1 MLVGRRPEM
10 RKYLFAVVLFVALI
24 GVLSTGFMVHS
35 IRLPLLAARPSL
47 WPSFIGLSLCALL
60 TLGNLMM
67 RWLRWHYLVRRFTH
81 TIRVNDSILVFFATL
96 PALVVPFYLGELLR
110 VALLRRRYSAITGY
124 LVAIW
129 FVERIVDAATLLLF
143 LLLVRNSL
151 IGAIMAISI
160 IVPILVFGG
169 KRVGRFGWQLRR
181 LILFLGGVSALAW
194 LAPVGGLY
202 LLLAQQNSA
211 VSLGGTVAVF
221 TSSTLLGG
229 LTGLPLGVAVTGS
242 TMIAKLSEIGAPR
255 ETAIL
260 AVALFRLGTVW
271 FGVALGLAVL
281 LWRRRRLIQ
290 LAGSGAEA
298 DHFDEIAGEYG
309 EIIPAHVREQ
319 LLSKKVRMIIQRL
332 ERRRVPLGARGV
344 DVGCGQG
351 WYLCEL
357 ARRGFVMH
365 GVDRSESQVKL
376 AAQYAAAQGVS
387 AVLRQGDATAL
398 PYGDGE
404 FDFAYSINVFHHIV
418 DPATRL
424 AAFSEIARVLKPGGM
439 FFLHEMNAENLFF
452 RLYMGYF
459 FPLIRKID
467 EGTEQWILPSWL
479 PRIQGGAWDE
489 RIEYFTFFPDFIPAV
504 ILRWLSGVE
513 AYFERSHLRRFSAH
527 YMAVFNK
534 VRP

>member
-1 MLVGRRPEM
+1 M
-10 RKYLFAVVLFVALI
+10 RKYLFAIVLFVALI
-24 GVLSTGFMVHS
+24 GALSTGFW
-35 IRLPLLAARPSL
+35 LLSLRSPPATVRPDQLAVAA
-47 WPSFIGLSLCALL
+47 GLSACALL

-67 RWLRWHYLVRRFTH
+67 RWLRWHFLLRRFTH

-143 LLLVRNSL
+143 LLLVKRWF
-151 IGAIMAISI
+151 IGAAMALLI
-160 IVPILVFGG
+160 IVPTLAFGG
-169 KRVGRFGWQLRR
+169 KKVGRFGWQPRR

-194 LAPVGGLY
+194 LAPVGGLF

-211 VSLGGTVAVF
+211 VSLGDAATVF

-242 TMIAKLSEIGAPR
+242 TMIGKLSVIGAPR

-260 AVALFRLGTVW
+260 AVALFRLGTAW
-271 FGVALGLAVL
+271 FAVALGLSVL

-290 LAGSGAEA
+290 LAGSGADA
-298 DHFDEIAGEYG
+298 DHFDEIADEYI
-309 EIIPAHVREQ
+309 EIIPDHVRER
-319 LLSKKVRMIIQRL
+319 LLSKKVGIIVQGL
-332 ERRRVPLGARGV
+332 ERRRIPCGARGL

-357 ARRGFVMH
+357 ARRGFDMH

-376 AAQYAAAQGVS
+376 ASEYAAAQGVS

-404 FDFAYSINVFHHIV
+404 FDFAYSINVLHHIV
-418 DPATRL
+418 DPAMRL
-424 AAFSEIARVLKPGGM
+424 AAFSEITRVLKPGGM

-467 EGTEQWILPSWL
+467 DGTEQWILPSWL
-479 PRIQGGAWDE
+479 PRIKSGAWDE

-504 ILRWLSGVE
+504 ILRRLSGLE
-513 AYFERSHLRRFSAH
+513 AALERSHLRRFSAH
-527 YMAVFNK
+527 YMAIFDK
-534 VRP
+534 ARP